1 MKKYKHKINGSIAEF
16 VFTKSLTKDCF
27 YSVKHKEGFTH
38 IPIEFIENSND
49 WEEIK
54 EEPNYLITAFLEKG
68 TGAHRPVNKDGLYGY
83 TEPFKHLD
91 IMLEEE
97 HEIYSVK
104 NSKGEEFTIGDSV
117 MYEKEKFT
125 ISNFNIGYTD
135 INIMMAV
142 FNETNTKLN
151 NLNGSNIELISKI
164 KSPIY
169 TTTDGVDIYEGD
181 KITLYPLGKDLTI
194 GTLRSFVVVKAFSEI
209 DKEVADIYLT
219 FTSEENRDKYIK
231 ENTKKPIFVSADGV
245 EMFEG
250 DYYYVPQ
257 TDFNDNLKG
266 TFLKLTVLNQKYS
279 DNTARFSSPELAQEY
294 IDNNKPKFSFADI
307 FTASEKI
314 PSEYLTTTGLLDELK
329 KLGK

>member
-16 VFTKSLTKDCF
+16 VFTKSLTKDGF

-125 ISNFNIGYTD
+125 ISNFNVNEMLQIHHQGKSSKS
-135 INIMMAV
+135 NSIMSY
-142 FNETNTKLN
+142 NSCNY
-151 NLNGSNIELISKI
+151 S
-164 KSPIY
+164 
-169 TTTDGVDIYEGD
+169 
-181 KITLYPLGKDLTI
+181 
-194 GTLRSFVVVKAFSEI
+194 
-209 DKEVADIYLT
+209 
-219 FTSEENRDKYIK
+219 
-231 ENTKKPIFVSADGV
+231 IFVFD
-245 EMFEG
+245 MFHASTYTIKCQ
-250 DYYYVPQ
+250 DKR
-257 TDFNDNLKG
+257 LS
-266 TFLKLTVLNQKYS
+266 L
-279 DNTARFSSPELAQEY
+279 PEA
-294 IDNNKPKFSFADI
+294 NKSTKQSKMK
-307 FTASEKI
+307 E
-314 PSEYLTTTGLLDELK
+314 
-329 KLGK
+329 